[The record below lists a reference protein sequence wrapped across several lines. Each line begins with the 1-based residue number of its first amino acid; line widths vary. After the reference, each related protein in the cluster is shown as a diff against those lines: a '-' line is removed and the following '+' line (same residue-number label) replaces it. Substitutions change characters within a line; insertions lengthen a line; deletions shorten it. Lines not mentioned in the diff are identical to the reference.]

1 MNSHVS
7 EKTKFTVLVAVT
19 ILWLAKEAT
28 SSSTNHLPSFIFTAW
43 ISLADVLPIAA
54 SKSWFEAQL
63 SNLATGQLLPKGLH
77 HQEKSYSTRNW
88 PTTQLLETHLSLAI
102 SLDDFPWTSEPRI
115 HCRLPLQ
122 SSNIAAVAAEAIVCQ
137 CKRGHKT
144 KRYSCHCCNH
154 LPELNPSW
162 RGWHLEEVLWSW
174 ITTHSETRIL

>member
-1 MNSHVS
+1 MSQKRPS
-7 EKTKFTVLVAVT
+7 SLS
-19 ILWLAKEAT
+19 WLQWRYCDLQKKQHLHPQIIFQASFSLPGSAWQMCC
-28 SSSTNHLPSFIFTAW
+28 SSQHPNP
-43 ISLADVLPIAA
+43 D
-54 SKSWFEAQL
+54 SKLNFPTWQPANCYL
-63 SNLATGQLLPKGLH
+63 RACI

-88 PTTQLLETHLSLAI
+88 PTTQLLETHLSLVI

-122 SSNIAAVAAEAIVCQ
+122 SANIAAVAAEAIVCQ